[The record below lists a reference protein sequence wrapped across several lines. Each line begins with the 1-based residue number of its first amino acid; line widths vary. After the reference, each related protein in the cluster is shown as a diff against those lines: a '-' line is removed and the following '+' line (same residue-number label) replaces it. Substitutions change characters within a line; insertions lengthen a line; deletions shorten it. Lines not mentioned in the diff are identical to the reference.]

1 MILKGVNNMDI
12 SVEVLPSSMSI
23 IVSIL
28 SLVVIGV
35 GIYLI
40 FLIIKALR
48 VYI

>member
-1 MILKGVNNMDI
+1 MDI
-12 SVEVLPSSMSI
+12 SVEVLPSSMLI

-48 VYI
+48 VYIKKSS